1 VLAVVTATT
10 ARLPGLQ
17 ARASAAFWPFVALV
31 PILLIFLAKRAD
43 QARAIDTLNSALTS
57 EASRRIQQGIVGVLV
72 AVGVFQQAAIA
83 RRNLAP
89 NASLFRHH
97 SSADGSLWLRT
108 AGDGAAM
115 AQQSEIV
122 HRLSGRRVVSFPIT
136 SDPQLIAATIAREK
150 VRYLLVND
158 QVQSEYFFPTEAE
171 RWRRIER
178 AYPFMFQLVH
188 EGPGY
193 RVFEVR

>member
-1 VLAVVTATT
+1 
-10 ARLPGLQ
+10 
-17 ARASAAFWPFVALV
+17 
-31 PILLIFLAKRAD
+31 
-43 QARAIDTLNSALTS
+43 
-57 EASRRIQQGIVGVLV
+57 
-72 AVGVFQQAAIA
+72 
-83 RRNLAP
+83 
-89 NASLFRHH
+89 
-97 SSADGSLWLRT
+97 
-108 AGDGAAM
+108 M